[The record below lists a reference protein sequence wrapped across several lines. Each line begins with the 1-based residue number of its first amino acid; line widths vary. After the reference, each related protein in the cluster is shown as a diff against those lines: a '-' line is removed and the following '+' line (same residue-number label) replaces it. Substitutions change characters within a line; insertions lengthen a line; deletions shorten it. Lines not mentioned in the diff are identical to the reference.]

1 MVLNKVKTLKEI
13 LLSQTI
19 ANEDAL
25 GSICLQLILVDIIKE
40 LELCPTGIF
49 CDTSCTIVSAY
60 YYNDIELEEAVLAA
74 TELSKVNFGSNMSFQ
89 TSRKLVDLKS
99 RQSVKEDYLTYEI
112 AVKPSKGTIIL
123 NLSDLALCGENN
135 LLVQDGTGNLLGLFG
150 R

>member
-1 MVLNKVKTLKEI
+1 MKSLKEI
-13 LLSQTI
+13 LESQTK

-25 GSICLQLILVDIIKE
+25 GSICLQLILVDIIRE

-99 RQSVKEDYLTYEI
+99 RQSVKEDYLTYEN

-123 NLSDLALCGENN
+123 NLSDVARSDENN
-135 LLVQDGTGNLLGLFG
+135 LLVQDDGINLLELLG